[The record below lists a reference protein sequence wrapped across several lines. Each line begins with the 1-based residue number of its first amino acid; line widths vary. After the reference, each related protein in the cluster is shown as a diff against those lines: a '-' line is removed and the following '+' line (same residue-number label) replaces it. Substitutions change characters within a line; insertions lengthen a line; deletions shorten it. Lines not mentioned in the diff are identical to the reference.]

1 MKSGD
6 RGQEEERSGE
16 APEKKPP
23 RRPFDS
29 FRENVEAIVVAVVLA
44 LIIRHFSVEAFE
56 IPTGSMASTLFGI
69 HTWVRCPDCDTDF
82 NMSIQTDQETGQ
94 VTVSHKK
101 ALVYWGACPQC
112 KLPHHRT
119 VHDDQEPRAGL
130 AVRPGDA
137 FVCPFDQARWTGKE
151 TDFGEEDVFPETVI
165 GTITCPICWFDF
177 LEVVPNDWWHRTGGH
192 KILVNKF
199 AYKVGRPERWDV
211 IVFQFDRETN
221 YIKRLIGKPGEKLE
235 IKAGDVFINDL
246 IERKSKRPEIQEVL
260 WTKIADL
267 DIPERG
273 FQKTPAWKEVFPS
286 GSGVP
291 AGSFSWNAPERKWSV
306 NTGAPGGKTAALRYQ
321 RPIENY
327 YSYNV
332 IYRKSHGLYRMDQVG
347 DKKVAFEVKFPR
359 GGKGWIGAELQKG
372 QFCFQ
377 FRLPVG
383 KPDTASPATLRRL
396 SPIPDSPVGVGGGY
410 LADREALPP
419 PDGKGWPSAPVAL
432 RPEKDVT
439 RVEFENVDDRV
450 AARID
455 GEEVLSL
462 EYDSQGELVNGP
474 SDNGLFLLAGGGV
487 ECNLGS
493 IRVYRDIYYTGN
505 EMRMAFAANGKAV
518 TLKSVESGGDEN
530 EYFPCGD
537 NSPASFDGRYW
548 GPVPERNMM
557 GQAFLVFWPL
567 WPTNWQFKIIR

>member
-1 MKSGD
+1 MRSDRDAGGPPDRKSAAD
-6 RGQEEERSGE
+6 AKEES
-16 APEKKPP
+16 KPP

-29 FRENVEAIVVAVVLA
+29 VRENLEAIVVAVVLA

-56 IPTGSMASTLFGI
+56 IPTGSMAPTLFGI
-69 HTWVRCPDCDTDF
+69 HTWVRCPNCDTDF

-94 VTVSHKK
+94 VTVHHEEN

-119 VHDDQEPRAGL
+119 IHNDQEPRAGQQ
-130 AVRPGDA
+130 VRIGDA
-137 FVCPFDQARWTGKE
+137 FVCPFDQVRWTGKE
-151 TDFGEEDVFPETVI
+151 GDFSTGDVFPETTI

-177 LEVVPNDWWHRTGGH
+177 LEVVPNNWWHRTGGH

-221 YIKRLIGKPGEKLE
+221 YIKRMIGKPGEKVE
-235 IKAGDVFINDL
+235 IKAGDVFINDH

-273 FQKTPAWKEVFPS
+273 FQRTAAWKEVFPA

-291 AGSFSWNAPERKWSV
+291 AGSFTWNASDRKWSV

-321 RPIENY
+321 RPIQNY

-332 IYRKSHGLYRMDQVG
+332 IYMHKQPTHDQVG
-347 DKKVAFEVKFPR
+347 DKKVSFNVKFPR
-359 GGKGWIGAELQKG
+359 GGKGWVGAEIQKG
-372 QFCFQ
+372 QFAFQ
-377 FRLPVG
+377 VRIPVG
-383 KPDTASPATLRRL
+383 KPDPANPATLRRL
-396 SPIPDSPVGVGGGY
+396 TPIPDSGGY
-410 LADREALPP
+410 QADREAVPAP
-419 PDGKGWPSAPVAL
+419 EGMAWPSAPVAL
-432 RPEKDVT
+432 RPEKDTT
-439 RVEFENVDDRV
+439 RVEFENVDDRL

-455 GEEVLSL
+455 GVEVLSL
-462 EYDSQGELVNGP
+462 EYDSQAEVVHGP
-474 SDNGLFLLAGGGV
+474 GDNGLFLLAGGGV

-493 IRVYRDIYYTGN
+493 IQVYRDIYYTSDPN
-505 EMRMAFAANGKAV
+505 RMSYAANGK
-518 TLKSVESGGDEN
+518 TIGLKSVENGDDEN

-537 NSPASFDGRYW
+537 NSPASADGRYW

-567 WPTNWQFKIIR
+567 WPANWQFKIIR